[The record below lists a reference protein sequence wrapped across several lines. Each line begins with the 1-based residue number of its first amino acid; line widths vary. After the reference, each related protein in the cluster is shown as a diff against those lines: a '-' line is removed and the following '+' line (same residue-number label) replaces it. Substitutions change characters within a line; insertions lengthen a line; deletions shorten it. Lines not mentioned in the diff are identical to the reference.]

1 MKTNLSSLGFLWKW
15 SQNLWVLWRES
26 LLAWCKTT
34 LSAAET
40 PESASTPMEG
50 SLSSCHWPCFVTGT
64 SAPYLV
70 LVRTKQ
76 RAKAECLDP
85 VYWHVVSSCIIRTQ
99 ALTAPINPN
108 EHKKRFHCSINS
120 FIHKCHMKGS
130 GIKDLCHG
138 VAWKTSPKPCCSFGN
153 RYNGTYCL
161 FNLGLSFL
169 ELYAVKIV
177 LCS

>member
-15 SQNLWVLWRES
+15 RICGCYEEKVFWPDAKPLS
-26 LLAWCKTT
+26 LL
-34 LSAAET
+34 L
-40 PESASTPMEG
+40 STPMEG